1 MNKMDEFQQI
11 ANQALMDGEEELTP
25 ILKHWMKQE
34 QERTQKE
41 KTERFDWSAH
51 REDDNESW
59 REFADGDTVPQWV
72 GSLLNQSVL
81 LPRHDFQAK
90 IVLSY
95 LMLPAA
101 LCKLLPILYSH
112 GPSGTGKSYLGKLA
126 YLIHNTSPIGA
137 NSTATSIRNYIN
149 STRKFNP
156 SLLCSSRGNERLSY
170 AMIWED
176 ISPEEMARNE
186 GMVFNL
192 LKLGIDRRGQI
203 TRANMEGGLDVFEV
217 FSPKYISSI
226 SAIYSQPEFNEL
238 VRRLIVIEHKSL
250 KYWKPS
256 DYSPTTQGVDLSSL
270 IALDELDFTGFKE
283 EFESYWMDDGTIS
296 RWKSNSSK
304 IRAKRNHGIQNAL
317 WQMSKDLI
325 CCGLTCDVWES
336 LDEAASHMR
345 AYWEWHEENVSS
357 QSTSN
362 LKMIK
367 EFIEEQTAP
376 IRESNKEAIERGLEA
391 FCIPLEISPKALKD
405 HVDGCRANGLL
416 DGRLDDKE
424 RAQIMER
431 LGWVIG
437 PGKGGKQV
445 WKPRNS

>member
-1 MNKMDEFQQI
+1 MDELTQI
-11 ANQALMDGEEELTP
+11 AHEMAGDPDEGLTP
-25 ILKHWMKQE
+25 TLQHWIAQE
-34 QERTQKE
+34 NQRQQKE

-59 REFADGDTVPQWV
+59 REFADGHTVPQWV

-81 LPRHDFQAK
+81 LPRHDFQSK

-238 VRRLIVIEHKSL
+238 IRRLIVIEHKSL
-250 KYWKPS
+250 KYWKAS
-256 DYSPTTQGVDLSSL
+256 DYSSITQGVDLSSL
-270 IALDELDFTGFKE
+270 IALDEIDFTGFKE
-283 EFESYWMDDGTIS
+283 EFEQYWMDDDTIA
-296 RWKSNSSK
+296 RWKSNSAK

-345 AYWEWHEENVSS
+345 TYWEWHEDNVSS

-367 EFIEEQTAP
+367 EFVEEQTAP
-376 IRESNKEAIERGLEA
+376 IRESNQEAIDRGLGA
-391 FCIPLEISPKALKD
+391 FCMPLEINPKALKD
-405 HVDGCRANGLL
+405 HIDGCRANGLL

-424 RAQIMER
+424 RSQIMER
-431 LGWVIG
+431 LGWIIG